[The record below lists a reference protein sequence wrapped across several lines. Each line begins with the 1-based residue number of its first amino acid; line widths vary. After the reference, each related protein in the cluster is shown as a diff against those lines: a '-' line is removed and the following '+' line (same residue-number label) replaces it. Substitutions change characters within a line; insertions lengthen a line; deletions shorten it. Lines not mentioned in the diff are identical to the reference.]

1 MENTHNKIFLVDLDG
16 VIADFSLGVV
26 NEYNKIYTPPFTL
39 EQAENIYGISDKE
52 PYKSIVGQPEF
63 FANLPI
69 MSNTLKGLEY
79 LAKCSKAIYFC
90 TKPKLENPY
99 CELGKKEW
107 VQKHLGPDWVRKI
120 IFTKDKTLIRGDY
133 LIDDKEQKGL
143 LHPMWKQLLYDHPY
157 NQTEYFKDYTRITWK
172 SLLTKGIES
181 FL

>member
-1 MENTHNKIFLVDLDG
+1 MENTHNKIFLIDLDG

-26 NEYNKIYTPPFTL
+26 NEYNKRYTPELTL
-39 EQAENIYGISDKE
+39 EQAENTYEISDKE
-52 PYKSIVGQPEF
+52 PYKSIVEQPGF

-79 LAKCSKAIYFC
+79 LAKC
-90 TKPKLENPY
+90 

-107 VQKHLGPDWVRKI
+107 VQKHLGSDWVRKI

-133 LIDDKEQKGL
+133 LIDDKDQKGIL
-143 LHPMWKQLLYDHPY
+143 KPMWKQLLYDHPY